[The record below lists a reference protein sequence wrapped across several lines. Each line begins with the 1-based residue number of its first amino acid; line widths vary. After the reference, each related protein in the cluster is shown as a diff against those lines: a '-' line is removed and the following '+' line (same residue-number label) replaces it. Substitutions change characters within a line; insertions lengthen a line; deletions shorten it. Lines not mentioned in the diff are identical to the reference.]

1 MWPMAGVSSRAM
13 SAKFASVAAQPTP
26 PAAKPVIALV
36 APSAFLPEIEMLDRA
51 VAVMQDLGWDIR
63 YDRAALIG
71 RSARFPAPDAER
83 IAALYAAAED
93 PEVNVVMALRGGYGL
108 SRVLDDLDFARI
120 AAGNKLWVGHSDFT
134 AFQLALL
141 QHTGH
146 ASLAGPM
153 AATDFGIEQQSSF
166 TLAHFRRW
174 FEAAYDST
182 SVPVAP
188 GWMGEVSGLLW
199 GGNLTMLAHLVGSVH
214 CPQISDGVLFLE
226 DAGETPFRL
235 ERMLYQLWYAGILQA
250 QRAIVFGQFGDYRLT
265 ERDNGYDLRDVIA
278 HWQDKLAIPVFSG
291 LMHGHV
297 ADKLS
302 LPVGG
307 YAHIESGTQGYTM
320 RYAFSMEALG

>member
-1 MWPMAGVSSRAM
+1 MG
-13 SAKFASVAAQPTP
+13 
-26 PAAKPVIALV
+26 PAEPVKPVIALV
-36 APSAFLPEIEMLDRA
+36 APSAFLPEIQALDRA
-51 VAVMQDLGWDIR
+51 VQVMQGFGWQLR
-63 YDRAALIG
+63 YDAVALTG
-71 RSARFPAPDAER
+71 RSGRFPAPDEER

-93 PEVNVVMALRGGYGL
+93 PEVNVIMALRGGYGV
-108 SRVLDDLDFARI
+108 SRLLDQIDFARI

-153 AATDFGIEQQSSF
+153 AATDFGIEHLSNF
-166 TLAHFRRW
+166 TLTHFRRW
-174 FEAAYDST
+174 FEAASDST
-182 SVPVAP
+182 TVPVAAD
-188 GWMGEVSGLLW
+188 WTGEVSGLLW
-199 GGNLTMLAHLVGSVH
+199 GGNLTMLAHLIGSRH
-214 CPQISDGVLFLE
+214 CPHVADGILFIE

-235 ERMLYQLWYAGILQA
+235 ERMLYQLWHAGILQA

-265 ERDNGYDLRDVIA
+265 ERDNGYDLPDVIA
-278 HWQDKLAIPVFSG
+278 HWRDKLGVPVFSD

-307 YAHIESGTQGYTM
+307 FARISSNEAGYEM
-320 RYAFSMEALG
+320 HYAFRPQALGFA

>member
-1 MWPMAGVSSRAM
+1 MKTRA
-13 SAKFASVAAQPTP
+13 SQVPPVQAA
-26 PAAKPVIALV
+26 AAVKPVIAIV
-36 APSAFLPEIEMLDRA
+36 APSAFLPEIESLDRA
-51 VAVMQDLGWDIR
+51 VAAMQAQGWELR

-71 RSARFPAPDAER
+71 RSERFPAPDAER

-93 PEVNVVMALRGGYGL
+93 PEVNVVMALRGGYGM
-108 SRVLDDLDFARI
+108 SRLLDDLDFSRI

-153 AATDFGIEQQSSF
+153 AATDFGGEHLSAF

-174 FEAAYDST
+174 FEEAYDSVA
-182 SVPVAP
+182 VPVAP
-188 GWMGEVSGLLW
+188 GWTGEVSGLLW
-199 GGNLTMLAHLVGSVH
+199 GGNLTMLAHLVGGPH
-214 CPQISDGVLFLE
+214 CPQISDGVLFIE

-235 ERMLYQLWYAGILQA
+235 ERLLYQLWHARILQA

-265 ERDNGYDLRDVIA
+265 ERDNGYDLGDVIA
-278 HWQDKLAIPVFSG
+278 HWQDKLGVPVFSG

-297 ADKLS
+297 TDKLS

-307 YAHIESGTQGYTM
+307 YARLRADASG
-320 RYAFSMEALG
+320 YAMEYGFRQDALP

>member
-1 MWPMAGVSSRAM
+1 MKSRVRPVSPVPA
-13 SAKFASVAAQPTP
+13 VAAV
-26 PAAKPVIALV
+26 KPVIALV
-36 APSAFLPEIEMLDRA
+36 APSAFLPEIESLDRA
-51 VAVMQDLGWDIR
+51 VAAMQGFGWALR

-71 RSARFPAPDAER
+71 RSDRFPAPDAER

-93 PEVNVVMALRGGYGL
+93 PEVNVVMALRGGYGI
-108 SRVLDDLDFARI
+108 SRLLDELDFARI

-141 QHTGH
+141 RHTGH

-153 AATDFGIEQQSSF
+153 AATDFGIEQPSAF

-174 FEAAYDST
+174 FEATSDST
-182 SVPVAP
+182 HVPVAA
-188 GWMGEVSGLLW
+188 GWTGQVSGLLW
-199 GGNLTMLAHLVGSVH
+199 GGNLTMLAHLIGSPH
-214 CPQISDGVLFLE
+214 FPQVPDGVLFIE

-235 ERMLYQLWYAGILQA
+235 ERMLYQLWYAGILQS
-250 QRAIVFGQFGDYRLT
+250 QRALVFGQFGDYRLT

-278 HWQDKLAIPVFSG
+278 HWRDKLGIPVFSG

-302 LPVGG
+302 LPIGG
-307 YAHIESGTQGYTM
+307 YTSIESGPEGYVM
-320 RYAFSMEALG
+320 RYAFSQAALGN

>member
-1 MWPMAGVSSRAM
+1 MKSLTSQVS
-13 SAKFASVAAQPTP
+13 P
-26 PAAKPVIALV
+26 PASLPAIKPVIALV
-36 APSAFLPEIEMLDRA
+36 APSAFLPDIESLDRA
-51 VAVMQDLGWDIR
+51 VAAMQAWGWDLR

-71 RSARFPAPDAER
+71 RSERFAASDAER

-93 PEVNVVMALRGGYGL
+93 TEVNVVMALRGGYGI
-108 SRVLDDLDFARI
+108 SRLLDDLDFARI

-153 AATDFGIEQQSSF
+153 AATDFGMEQPSTF
-166 TLAHFRRW
+166 TLTHFRRW

-182 SVPVAP
+182 SVPVAA
-188 GWMGEVSGLLW
+188 GWTGEVAGLLW
-199 GGNLTMLAHLVGSVH
+199 GGNLTMLAHLVGSPH
-214 CPQISDGVLFLE
+214 CPQVSEGVLFIE

-235 ERMLYQLWYAGILQA
+235 ERMLYQLWYAGILQS

-265 ERDNGYDLRDVIA
+265 DRDNGYDLHDVIA
-278 HWQDKLAIPVFSG
+278 HWQDKLGIPVFSG

-307 YAHIESGTQGYTM
+307 YASIKSDAEGYEM
-320 RYAFSMEALG
+320 RYAFSPGALA